1 MYTRRQLLGLRCV
14 PGSKSKVYVNEVAIH
29 GLLRYRGNRA
39 GLVTHRR
46 QDRASVY
53 KHDPDRR
60 PGSLQIVHS
69 RRQSCSRDQRHHR
82 LCADRSPCRRSVV
95 VDDEPA
101 PPPPPVCFSVAPSMY
116 VLNAA
121 ALTKPHA
128 VQQLNAD
135 FISYD
140 VDVAVITETHLKV
153 KHSDSV
159 VNIPGYTL
167 WRRDRA
173 KRRGGG
179 VALYVRSTLPSSA
192 WTFSADDRSYELL
205 WMRVGDVLISAL
217 YHPPRPQ
224 YSADS
229 LLDYVES
236 CVAELTHDHP
246 TSTVVLAGDFN
257 QLPHSAVVE
266 RTGLTQLVQQPTRAQ
281 NVLDQVY
288 V

>member
-1 MYTRRQLLGLRCV
+1 
-14 PGSKSKVYVNEVAIH
+14 
-29 GLLRYRGNRA
+29 
-39 GLVTHRR
+39 
-46 QDRASVY
+46 
-53 KHDPDRR
+53 
-60 PGSLQIVHS
+60 
-69 RRQSCSRDQRHHR
+69 
-82 LCADRSPCRRSVV
+82 
-95 VDDEPA
+95 
-101 PPPPPVCFSVAPSMY
+101 MY

-121 ALTKPHA
+121 ALSKPHA
-128 VQQLNAD
+128 AQQLNAD
-135 FISYD
+135 LTSYD

-179 VALYVRSTLPSSA
+179 VAFYVRSTLPSSV

-205 WMRVGDVLISAL
+205 WMRVGAVLIGAL

-224 YSADS
+224 YSTDS

-257 QLPHSAVVE
+257 QLPHSAVVQ
-266 RTGLTQLVQQPTRAQ
+266 RTGLTQLVRQPTRGQ

-288 V
+288 VSNPLQYGVVRVVTSTVKSDHKAVVLYAESQPVSRVKSVSTKTFRKITPNQHAVFLEHISAVTLDIPTVSTVSPDTVQSQFDYFLANVNSRSRSLYAVARPSVCRLSSVVCRL